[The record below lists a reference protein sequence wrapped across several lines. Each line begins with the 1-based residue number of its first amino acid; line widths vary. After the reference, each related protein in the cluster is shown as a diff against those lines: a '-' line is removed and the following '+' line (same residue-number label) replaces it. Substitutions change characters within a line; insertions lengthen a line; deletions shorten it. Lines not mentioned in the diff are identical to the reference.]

1 MSDLEFAQSL
11 AIVIGINR
19 YSRGIAP
26 LRTAVAD
33 AQAIA
38 QTLQKDHG
46 YDVLL
51 LTDEQAQLAEVR
63 SLIQTK
69 LPSILLSDSR
79 LLLYFAGHGIA
90 QDGDDGPA
98 GFLIP
103 QDAAPGNLSSYL
115 PMVELHD
122 ALTALPCRHFLAIF
136 DCCFAGAFRW
146 SSTRDIDF
154 APEVIHQE
162 RFDRFRQDP
171 AWQVITSASYDQ
183 KAMDV
188 LSLRDDRG
196 ELQGKHSPFATALL
210 NALRGEADAF
220 PPANNGQ
227 PAGDGVITAT
237 ELYLYLRDSVES
249 LTEGQRKRQTP
260 ELCPLRKHDK
270 GEFIFLTPGH
280 ALNLPPA
287 PPLNVE
293 NNPYR
298 GLQSFD
304 EHHHHLFFGRE
315 QEVEQLLKRLASPHP
330 LTVVLGASGTGKSS
344 LVKAGLLPRLAQ
356 QTAFH
361 VLPVMRPGNY
371 PLESL
376 ARACLDLLPAANVQS
391 IIQQLADNE
400 NALAEMVGQWHQTYP
415 NNKLLLVIDQ
425 TEELITQAISPEESH
440 QFQRLVKR
448 AMAKR
453 WECLWIVAT
462 LRLDFEAQFQDE
474 ALRAEWMDARFV
486 ISPMSQA
493 QLRDAIE
500 KPAAARVLYFDPP
513 GLIDQLVD
521 DVSQTPGALPLLSFT
536 LSELYL
542 RYLDRRSDNRALT
555 AADYRAL
562 GGVAGSLTQRATQ
575 EYQTLVSQDE
585 AYAQTVKH
593 VMLRMVALD
602 GGELA
607 RRRVPLSE
615 LVYAAAAESAR
626 VQTVLER
633 LIAARLIVRGQDGV
647 AASADHPSELSS
659 DDVPGVLASEPYVEP
674 AHDALVRGWDKL
686 LRWKRAEQEGLA
698 LQRLL
703 SPVAKEWHRQANK
716 QEAKGLLW
724 DDNPRLGLLQETL
737 ASEQNW
743 LNKRESEF
751 VVSSLKFKRRKRVRL
766 LATLAGVIA
775 SLTGLSL
782 GLGVLAYRLEDAAS
796 KAFADELTAT
806 AETLADRSSTK
817 RITGAL
823 LAVHAHQLLT
833 DLGAASPEVNQ
844 VLRSSLTIP
853 ESRSFVHQAPVTDV
867 SYHPDGLQM
876 ATASADGS
884 VTLWNVETQQVL
896 FELRHEEAV
905 IAVSYSPDG
914 KKVATAST
922 DGKARIWD
930 ATTGKEERS
939 FTHEDS
945 VNGVSF
951 SPDGQRLATASDDQ
965 TAAVWRVET
974 GQKLGEFAHE
984 DGVIDVS
991 FSADGARIATASY
1004 DQVAIVWS
1012 VSTGQEMAVF
1022 EHEDIVTSVSFD
1034 PRGNRLATASADA
1047 IAQIWDVATEE
1058 VRFTL
1063 QHDDWINDV
1072 SFSPDGR
1079 HLVTASD
1086 DYMARV
1092 WDATQGQ
1099 LVLELQHDDWVNA
1112 VAFSPD
1118 AQQLLTASEA
1128 FIASVWSFETP
1139 LDEARPGHQDEAIAA
1154 SFSTDGQQVVTA
1166 SKDST
1171 ARLWDSETRRE
1182 LFIFS
1187 HGGEVTA
1194 AHFSPDGQQVLTA
1207 SRDSTARLWESATG
1221 QAQFTLSHGGEVT
1234 AARFS
1239 PDGQQVATASQD
1251 KTVKLWNG
1259 GTGQERLTLNHGGA
1273 VTGVSFSPDGEQ
1285 LLSIEPQRVRVWEVG
1300 TGKERFRIV
1309 PDYSISAAQFS
1320 PDRQQPLIAIAGPD
1334 RNVTLWNWATK
1345 NRFELPHAT
1354 ARVFSFSDDGQFVAT
1369 AGRQGE
1375 IKVWDIADIEAR
1387 SSAFEP
1393 VTSDEEDGWQTFAL
1407 PEAVVTFNHEG
1418 AVNAVRF
1425 SANGRYLASGS
1436 VDRTARVWALE
1447 GDNRAIAS
1455 VRHYGNVLDVSLTA
1469 LGDHLATASQDTTV
1483 TMAPVSSENLA
1494 QQVCQ
1499 RLGRNLTPIDWI
1511 RYVARSLADY
1521 EQTCANLPV
1530 HPLVDEFQ

>member
-1 MSDLEFAQSL
+1 MSDLEFSQSL

-19 YSRGIAP
+19 YGRGIAP

-51 LTDEQAQLAEVR
+51 LTDEQAKLAEVR

-69 LPSILLSDSR
+69 LPSHLLPDSR

-103 QDAAPGNLSSYL
+103 QDAAPGDIASYL

-171 AWQVITSASYDQ
+171 AWQVITSAAYDQ

-196 ELQGKHSPFATALL
+196 ELQGKHSPFAAALL
-210 NALRGEADAF
+210 NALRGDADAF
-220 PPANNGQ
+220 PPANDGQ

-237 ELYLYLRDSVES
+237 ELYLYLRDSVEI

-344 LVKAGLLPRLAQ
+344 LVRAGLLPRLAQ
-356 QTAFH
+356 KTAFH

-376 ARACLDLLPAANVQS
+376 ARSCLKLLPTANVQS
-391 IIQQLADNE
+391 LIQQLSEDE
-400 NALAEMVGQWHQTYP
+400 NAFAEIVGKWHQAHP
-415 NNKLLLVIDQ
+415 DNKLLFVIDQ

-448 AMAKR
+448 AMAER
-453 WECLWIVAT
+453 WACLWIIAT

-474 ALRAEWMDARFV
+474 ALQTEWMDARFV

-513 GLIDQLVD
+513 RLIDQLVD

-542 RYLDRRSDNRALT
+542 RYLARRSDNRALT

-575 EYQTLVSQDE
+575 EYQALVSKDE

-593 VMLRMVALD
+593 VMLRMVALE

-615 LVYAAAAESAR
+615 LVYAEPAESAR
-626 VQTVLER
+626 VQTVLDR
-633 LIAARLIVRGQDGV
+633 LIAARLIVRGQDG
-647 AASADHPSELSS
+647 AATSADNPSELSS
-659 DDVPGVLASEPYVEP
+659 GDVPGVLTSEPYVEP

-743 LNKRESEF
+743 LNKCESEF
-751 VVSSLKFKRRKRVRL
+751 VVSSLNFKRGKRLRL
-766 LATLAGVIA
+766 FGTLTVVFAA
-775 SLTGLSL
+775 LTGLSL
-782 GLGVLAYRLEDAAS
+782 GLGALAYRLEDAAS

-867 SYHPDGLQM
+867 SYHPNGLQM
-876 ATASADGS
+876 ATASADGL
-884 VTLWNVETQQVL
+884 VRLWNVETQQVL
-896 FELRHEEAV
+896 YELRHEEEV
-905 IAVSYSPDG
+905 TAVSYSPNG
-914 KKVATAST
+914 TKVATAST
-922 DGKARIWD
+922 AGVARIWD
-930 ATTGKEERS
+930 ATTGKEEIA
-939 FTHEDS
+939 FAHEDS

-965 TAAVWRVET
+965 TAAVWAVAT
-974 GQKLGEFAHE
+974 GRKLGEFAHE

-1004 DQVAIVWS
+1004 DQAAIVWS

-1034 PRGNRLATASADA
+1034 PGGNRLATGSADA

-1099 LVLELQHDDWVNA
+1099 LVLQLQHDDWVNA

-1139 LDEARPGHQDEAIAA
+1139 LDKPPPGHRAEVTTA
-1154 SFSTDGQQVVTA
+1154 SFSPDGQRVVSA
-1166 SKDST
+1166 SRDST
-1171 ARLWDSETRRE
+1171 ARLWESATRRE
-1182 LFIFS
+1182 LFILS
-1187 HGGEVTA
+1187 HGGPVTS

-1207 SRDSTARLWESATG
+1207 SRDSIARLWESATG
-1221 QAQFTLSHGGEVT
+1221 QAQFTLSHAGAVT

-1259 GTGQERLTLNHGGA
+1259 RTGQERLTLNHSGA
-1273 VTGVSFSPDGEQ
+1273 VTGVNFSPDGEL
-1285 LLSIEPQRVRVWEVG
+1285 LLSIEPQQVRIWEVG
-1300 TGKERFRIV
+1300 TGRERFPIE

-1320 PDRQQPLIAIAGPD
+1320 PDPQQPLIAIAGA
-1334 RNVTLWNWATK
+1334 NSNITLWNFVTQD
-1345 NRFELPHAT
+1345 RFELPHAT
-1354 ARVFSFSDDGQFVAT
+1354 ARVFGFSEDGQLIAT

-1375 IKVWDIADIEAR
+1375 VKVWNIASLDSRLQSFEALD
-1387 SSAFEP
+1387 SAEDDDGQTYALTEP
-1393 VTSDEEDGWQTFAL
+1393 
-1407 PEAVVTFNHEG
+1407 VVTFTHEG
-1418 AVNAVRF
+1418 AVNAVSF
-1425 SANGRYLASGS
+1425 SADGRYLATAS
-1436 VDRTARVWALE
+1436 VDRTAQVWDLE
-1447 GDNRAIAS
+1447 ADDQAIAG
-1455 VRHYGNVLDVSLTA
+1455 VKHDGNVTGVSLSP
-1469 LGDHLATASQDTTV
+1469 LGDRLATASQDATV
-1483 TMAPVSSENLA
+1483 SIASVSSDLLA

-1499 RLGRNLTPIDWI
+1499 RLSRNLTPLDWT
-1511 RYVARSLADY
+1511 RYVERSLTDY
-1521 EQTCANLPV
+1521 EQTCTNLPV
-1530 HPLVDEFQ
+1530 HPLVDDFE